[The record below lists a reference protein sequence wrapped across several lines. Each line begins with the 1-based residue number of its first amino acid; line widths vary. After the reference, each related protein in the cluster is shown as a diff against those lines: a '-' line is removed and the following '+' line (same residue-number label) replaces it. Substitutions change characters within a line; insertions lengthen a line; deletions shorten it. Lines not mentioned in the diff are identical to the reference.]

1 MLQNNIKR
9 KEYLKKLED
18 YKDSDF
24 VKVFTGIRRSGKTS
38 LLHSWADELEKKGIN
53 KENIIFIS
61 FESPKYNLIDNN
73 IDLDKIIYEKT
84 TNVEGKIYLF
94 FDEIQQ
100 VNQWEKSI
108 NGFRVTLDCDIYISG
123 SNSKLLSGELA
134 TLLAGR
140 YINIQVYPF
149 SFKELLQYKEEIED
163 LKLTKENITS
173 LFDEYYINYGGM
185 PSILSLKDNESK
197 ITALTDIYDSI
208 LLNDIISRFSI
219 KNIDLLKRYIMFMIN
234 SIGQTYSSEKI
245 KNYLKSNDI
254 YTTQNTL
261 LKYNEYLKQTF
272 FISKCRRFDLK
283 SKKLMKIKEK
293 YYLMDHGFHHAI
305 VEKNNLWIPR
315 IIENIVYIELLRRG
329 YKVSVGR
336 VGEENNGN
344 EKKELEVDFVC
355 EKYGKYIYIQVSYTL
370 SSENTAKREFEPFFK
385 IRDKYDTYIIT
396 TDQHDFS
403 NNGVKHL
410 NIIDFLLGYEI

>member
-123 SNSKLLSGELA
+123 SNV
-134 TLLAGR
+134 GR
-140 YINIQVYPF
+140 C
-149 SFKELLQYKEEIED
+149 L
-163 LKLTKENITS
+163 
-173 LFDEYYINYGGM
+173 
-185 PSILSLKDNESK
+185 
-197 ITALTDIYDSI
+197 
-208 LLNDIISRFSI
+208 
-219 KNIDLLKRYIMFMIN
+219 
-234 SIGQTYSSEKI
+234 
-245 KNYLKSNDI
+245 
-254 YTTQNTL
+254 
-261 LKYNEYLKQTF
+261 
-272 FISKCRRFDLK
+272 
-283 SKKLMKIKEK
+283 
-293 YYLMDHGFHHAI
+293 
-305 VEKNNLWIPR
+305 
-315 IIENIVYIELLRRG
+315 
-329 YKVSVGR
+329 VGR
-336 VGEENNGN
+336 VVQNSSS
-344 EKKELEVDFVC
+344 VDN
-355 EKYGKYIYIQVSYTL
+355 
-370 SSENTAKREFEPFFK
+370 SSN
-385 IRDKYDTYIIT
+385 
-396 TDQHDFS
+396 FS
-403 NNGVKHL
+403 L
-410 NIIDFLLGYEI
+410 I

>member
-84 TNVEGKIYLF
+84 TNVEGKTYLF

-149 SFKELLQYKEEIED
+149 SFKELLQYKEEIEA
-163 LKLTKENITS
+163 LKLTKENIMS

-185 PSILSLKDNESK
+185 PSILSLKDNGSK

-261 LKYNEYLKQTF
+261 LK
-272 FISKCRRFDLK
+272 
-283 SKKLMKIKEK
+283 
-293 YYLMDHGFHHAI
+293 
-305 VEKNNLWIPR
+305 
-315 IIENIVYIELLRRG
+315 
-329 YKVSVGR
+329 
-336 VGEENNGN
+336 
-344 EKKELEVDFVC
+344 
-355 EKYGKYIYIQVSYTL
+355 
-370 SSENTAKREFEPFFK
+370 
-385 IRDKYDTYIIT
+385 
-396 TDQHDFS
+396 
-403 NNGVKHL
+403 
-410 NIIDFLLGYEI
+410 